1 MRYSDL
7 RFATMLLLGA
17 GLVGSII
24 TPADA
29 RTHAVTDMEAD
40 RLTLGALTA
49 APPPVRHV
57 AYARRAGGHG
67 GHGAPV
73 VMAANHSSAAHTR
86 RTMVHAI
93 VYHPHGTVAHH
104 IHPTAAR
111 HRT

>member
-7 RFATMLLLGA
+7 RFATIMLLGA
-17 GLVGSII
+17 GLAGSMAA
-24 TPADA
+24 PAHA

-49 APPPVRHV
+49 PPPPVRHV
-57 AYARRAGGHG
+57 AYHHRAGGS
-67 GHGAPV
+67 HGAPV
-73 VMAANHSSAAHTR
+73 VLASSHATAHTR
-86 RTMVHAI
+86 HTMVHTI

-104 IHPTAAR
+104 IHPAPSR

>member
-17 GLVGSII
+17 GLVGSIV
-24 TPADA
+24 TPAHA

-49 APPPVRHV
+49 PPPPVRHV
-57 AYARRAGGHG
+57 TYVRRAGGHRV
-67 GHGAPV
+67 PV
-73 VMAANHSSAAHTR
+73 VMAANHSTAAHTR
-86 RTMVHAI
+86 RTMVHTIA
-93 VYHPHGTVAHH
+93 YHPHGAVVHH
-104 IHPTAAR
+104 IHPIAVR

>member
-17 GLVGSII
+17 GLVGSIV
-24 TPADA
+24 TPAHA
-29 RTHAVTDMEAD
+29 RTHAVTDSEAD
-40 RLTLGALTA
+40 RLTLGALIA
-49 APPPVRHV
+49 PPPPVRHV
-57 AYARRAGGHG
+57 TYHRRAGGHA
-67 GHGAPV
+67 APV

-86 RTMVHAI
+86 HAMVHTI
-93 VYHPHGTVAHH
+93 VYHPHSTVTHH

>member
-17 GLVGSII
+17 GLVGSIV
-24 TPADA
+24 TPAHA

-57 AYARRAGGHG
+57 AYARRAGR
-67 GHGAPV
+67 HGAPV
-73 VMAANHSSAAHTR
+73 LMAANHSTAAHTR
-86 RTMVHAI
+86 HTMVHTI
-93 VYHPHGTVAHH
+93 VYHPHGTMAHH